1 MGKIVNPDDPFGI
14 DPDDPFAYASE
25 HVTERETTVIVDE
38 VDAVTKMIQRVAE
51 IEDELDRRG
60 ADPLLDEMKKLKERI
75 KEKML
80 KDDVDEVFD
89 EISEYEAVIQQRSSE
104 TWHAPALKDILSP
117 SQRKRYL
124 VIQENVDTTAVAE
137 GIKNGD
143 LSRAELEYKGAVTR
157 TPGAK
162 ALYVRRRKE
171 K

>member
-1 MGKIVNPDDPFGI
+1 VSKRPIDDGE
-14 DPDDPFAYASE
+14 DPFAYEAE
-25 HVTERETTVIVDE
+25 PVFRRAAVVTVSG
-38 VDAVTKMIQRVAE
+38 VDAVTGMIQRVAE

-60 ADPLLDEMKKLKERI
+60 ADPLLDEMKELKERI
-75 KEKML
+75 KKTML
-80 KDDVDEVFD
+80 ESDVDEIFD
-89 EISEYEAVIQQRSSE
+89 EVSEYEAVLQQRSSE
-104 TWHAPALKDILSP
+104 TWHASTLKGVLNP

-124 VIQENVDTTAVAE
+124 VIREDVDMAAVAE

-162 ALYVRRRKE
+162 ALYVRKRKE

>member
-1 MGKIVNPDDPFGI
+1 MMTAIGL
-14 DPDDPFAYASE
+14 
-25 HVTERETTVIVDE
+25 TELIR
-38 VDAVTKMIQRVAE
+38 RVAE
-51 IEDELDRRG
+51 IEDELERRG
-60 ADPLLDEMKKLKERI
+60 ADPLVKEMDTLKKTIKEHMLGEGLDEAY
-75 KEKML
+75 
-80 KDDVDEVFD
+80 DEV
-89 EISEYEAVIQQRSSE
+89 SEYEAVIQQRSSE

-124 VIQENVDTTAVAE
+124 VIQESVDTTAVAE